1 MATRIVTRLLL
12 LLLAL
17 AAATALMVGGLAV
30 LASTAPDEAVALP
43 KPNQAAELRKDIGS
57 SAQDANDEAPGA
69 MPTPT
74 VVLVFAGIVLMA
86 ALPPVYRV
94 HVYGTYHPQRWP

>member
-1 MATRIVTRLLL
+1 MATRIITRLLL

-30 LASTAPDEAVALP
+30 LASMAPDEAVALP
-43 KPNQAAELRKDIGS
+43 KPDQAAELRKDIGS
-57 SAQDANDEAPGA
+57 SARDVADEAPGA
-69 MPTPT
+69 TPTPT

-86 ALPPVYRV
+86 ALPPVHRV